1 MQSSDS
7 PADNATSVSHLDNA
21 TCADNH
27 RHPNKPPTTAVQPK
41 VGQRIS
47 NQIQDNGSR
56 RLPIWG
62 VTPHE
67 QALYFGLFVLFTI
80 AGILFLLTYDIFISK
95 TPGTIDIIK
104 NLVLRLAIIG
114 SGAAILS
121 STTVEA
127 PKFIM
132 VAARYLEDWLKRRLE
147 RQQERFRD
155 EGRAEGRDQGRD
167 EGRAQEREL
176 WLHWR
181 QRSIEAQEQGLPFDQ
196 PLPGGGQTDGS

>member
-1 MQSSDS
+1 M
-7 PADNATSVSHLDNA
+7 NE
-21 TCADNH
+21 
-27 RHPNKPPTTAVQPK
+27 RPPEDP
-41 VGQRIS
+41 GQ
-47 NQIQDNGSR
+47 QDDGSR

-62 VTPHE
+62 VTPQE

-114 SGAAILS
+114 GGAATLS
-121 STTVEA
+121 LTTVEA

-147 RQQERFRD
+147 RQQERFRAEGRT
-155 EGRAEGRDQGRD
+155 EGRAR
-167 EGRAQEREL
+167 EREL
-176 WLHWR
+176 WLDWR
-181 QRSIEAQEQGLPFDQ
+181 QRSIEAQEQGLPFDE
-196 PLPGGGQTDGS
+196 PPPGGGQTDGS

>member
-1 MQSSDS
+1 M
-7 PADNATSVSHLDNA
+7 NE
-21 TCADNH
+21 
-27 RHPNKPPTTAVQPK
+27 RPPEDP
-41 VGQRIS
+41 GQ
-47 NQIQDNGSR
+47 QDDGSR

-62 VTPHE
+62 VTPQE

-114 SGAAILS
+114 GGAATLS
-121 STTVEA
+121 LTTVEA

-132 VAARYLEDWLKRRLE
+132 VAARYLEHWLKRRLE

-155 EGRAEGRDQGRD
+155 EGRA
-167 EGRAQEREL
+167 QEREL
-176 WLHWR
+176 WLDWR
-181 QRSIEAQEQGLPFDQ
+181 QRSIEAQEQRLPFDE
-196 PLPGGGQTDGS
+196 PPPGGEDADGS